1 MGTADPLTRSFC
13 VILRAP
19 LTLSHLSDRPWSLV
33 RSILTLSLSLSHTL
47 TLSLTQAHFVRA

>member
-1 MGTADPLTRSFC
+1 M
-13 VILRAP
+13 ILRAP

-47 TLSLTQAHFVRA
+47 TLSLTQAHLVRA